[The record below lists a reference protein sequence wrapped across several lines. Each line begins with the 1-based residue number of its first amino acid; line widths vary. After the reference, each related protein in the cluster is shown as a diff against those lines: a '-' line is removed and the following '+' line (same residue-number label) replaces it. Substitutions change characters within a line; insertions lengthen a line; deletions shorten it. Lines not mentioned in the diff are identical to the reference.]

1 MSDSKGT
8 PWHQSSFNVKD
19 VLELSRNWLGKLW
32 RKRLTILVLTCIG
45 AGLGLNGVWLRPS
58 KYQAE
63 LMLAVEE
70 GESSGWQNLL
80 AQFGLDV
87 GGLNPGGI
95 FEGES
100 LVKLFKTRY
109 MVERTLLEPMVVQG
123 DSVLMVNYLY
133 PYTKWGKRGQHTE
146 MKWTADRPNFT
157 PLQDS
162 LLLEVAQYVT
172 KEVLDVYKP
181 DKKLSLVY
189 VNTIHENKYFA
200 QAFTEAIVANTT
212 SFFLESITAKAR
224 VNLEVLQNQR
234 DSASVALKAAIQRN
248 ANAQDN
254 AVNSIFQRA
263 QVDKYASFVDL
274 EIANALFIEITKNLT
289 LAEIG
294 LRKQTPLIQ
303 VVEHPAFP
311 LKKTGLLWWEWMLAG
326 AGFGAVFGVYRA
338 ITQSEKV

>member
-1 MSDSKGT
+1 MSQS
-8 PWHQSSFNVKD
+8 WHQNT
-19 VLELSRNWLGKLW
+19 LQLSDLKKLVSKWLGAIWLDK
-32 RKRLTILVLTCIG
+32 KRVLVLTLFF
-45 AGLGLNGVWLRPS
+45 ALLGLNGLWLRPA
-58 KYQAE
+58 KYRAE

-109 MVERTLLEPMVVQG
+109 MVERTLLQPMYVHG

-133 PYTKWGKRGQHTE
+133 PYTKWGRRGAYTDLSFPQ
-146 MKWTADRPNFT
+146 DRSTFT
-157 PLQDS
+157 PIQDS
-162 LLLEVAQYVT
+162 LLFEVAQLVNA
-172 KEVLDVYKP
+172 EILDVYKP

-212 SFFLESITAKAR
+212 SFFLESITSKAR
-224 VNLEVLQNQR
+224 VNLEVLRNQR
-234 DSASVALKAAIQRN
+234 DSAEVALKAAIQRN

-303 VVEHPAFP
+303 VVERPAFP
-311 LKKTGLLWWEWMLAG
+311 LKKTGLFWWEWMLLG
-326 AGFGAVFGVYRA
+326 AAVGAAFGMYRA
-338 ITQSEKV
+338 LTQSEKV

>member
-1 MSDSKGT
+1 MQQS
-8 PWHQSSFNVKD
+8 WHQNSFELRQISVF
-19 VLELSRNWLGKLW
+19 LEWIFTRFW
-32 RKRLTILVLTCIG
+32 RKKRQIALLIAIG
-45 AGLGLNGVWLRPS
+45 SMVGLSGVWLRPS

-133 PYTKWGKRGQHTE
+133 PYTKWGKRGSHTE
-146 MKWTADRPNFT
+146 MTWTADRTDFT

-234 DSASVALKAAIQRN
+234 DSAGVALKAAIQRN

-311 LKKTGLLWWEWMLAG
+311 LKKTGLFWWEWMLLGAG
-326 AGFGAVFGVYRA
+326 AGAAFGMYRA
-338 ITQSEKV
+338 LTQSNKV

>member
-1 MSDSKGT
+1 MSQS
-8 PWHQSSFNVKD
+8 WHQNT
-19 VLELSRNWLGKLW
+19 LQLSDLQKLGSKWLGAIWLDK
-32 RKRLTILVLTCIG
+32 KRVLVLTLFF
-45 AGLGLNGVWLRPS
+45 ALLGLNGLWLRPA
-58 KYQAE
+58 KYRAE

-109 MVERTLLEPMVVQG
+109 MVERTLLQPMYVHG

-133 PYTKWGKRGQHTE
+133 PYTKWGKRGAYTDMSFSQ
-146 MKWTADRPNFT
+146 DRSTFT
-157 PLQDS
+157 PIQDS
-162 LLLEVAQYVT
+162 LLLEVAQLVNA
-172 KEVLDVYKP
+172 EILDVYKP

-189 VNTIHENKYFA
+189 VTTVHENKYFA
-200 QAFTEAIVANTT
+200 QAFTEALVQNTT
-212 SFFLESITAKAR
+212 SYFLESITAKAR

-234 DSASVALKAAIQRN
+234 DSAESALKQAISMN
-248 ANAQDN
+248 ALAQDN
-254 AVNSIFQRA
+254 AINSVFQRA
-263 QVDKYASFVDL
+263 QVDKYATFVDL

-303 VVEHPAFP
+303 VVEKPNFP
-311 LKKTGLLWWEWMLAG
+311 LERTGLFWWEWMA
-326 AGFGAVFGVYRA
+326 FGAFGGLVLGVYMA
-338 ITQSEKV
+338 IQKAVKNHQ